1 MCETDF
7 VIFHVQ
13 VVRLYN
19 DETMN
24 SPLKFG
30 SHHRNWA
37 CQPDLAGVGLIR
49 PTTTTSRKLVFGDQK
64 SCRRIPKF

>member
-13 VVRLYN
+13 VVPLYN

-24 SPLKFG
+24 SPLKLEG
-30 SHHRNWA
+30 SIGCIYIERES
-37 CQPDLAGVGLIR
+37 V
-49 PTTTTSRKLVFGDQK
+49 
-64 SCRRIPKF
+64 RIPPKISYPQINLSHMIIRTN